1 MHLVNT
7 STGRSPSQVRT
18 RRPECAEVV
27 PPQPLEDVPSALSAF
42 FVSFQCFESSETRM
56 DAALADVADAS
67 MYSLHQASQR
77 HRPKAQLVL
86 EGLSPAHRQ
95 ETLVWLLQAFDV
107 LHFPDSVLF
116 ETVLLLDRYYACLPR
131 EDGAA
136 SAQRTLLAA
145 VCTALKTGAP
155 CEQQLPLRHVV
166 NHLGRDQV
174 PYEDVL
180 RAELTMLQQ
189 LRFHV
194 GTPTARDFR
203 EALSARVSTMRL
215 PTACWSLADFVLQL
229 TLLDAALHYLFPHA
243 ILAASTLALA
253 MYTTRAPTE
262 AYLTLLEDLSLQ
274 CPDSTFVQASLIQCT
289 AALHHLWVRS
299 VSVSA
304 NERNTF
310 ANQLCKKFG
319 RANHSAVSQMV
330 PPATPPSSV
339 PPGIGIK
346 PCGSTKDE
354 LGQAAEIVSHSL
366 WYDDPR
372 YEDHHTEV
380 QLAGKLRLLADKSLD
395 VHSIL
400 IRHGWTHDHFRKHPD
415 LQQLLSDLLNANA
428 RKPEKS
434 RRPRRTLGAD
444 RQRSGSTTCLHTPAG
459 DQRRRRASSWSGHRA
474 AA

>member
-1 MHLVNT
+1 M
-7 STGRSPSQVRT
+7 
-18 RRPECAEVV
+18 
-27 PPQPLEDVPSALSAF
+27 
-42 FVSFQCFESSETRM
+42 
-56 DAALADVADAS
+56 
-67 MYSLHQASQR
+67 
-77 HRPKAQLVL
+77 
-86 EGLSPAHRQ
+86 
-95 ETLVWLLQAFDV
+95 WLLQAFDV

-155 CEQQLPLRHVV
+155 CDQNLPLRHVV

-203 EALSARVSTMRL
+203 EALSARVSTMPL

-274 CPDSTFVQASLIQCT
+274 CPDSTLVQASLIQCT
-289 AALHHLWVRS
+289 AALHLLWVRS

-319 RANHSAVSQMV
+319 RADHSAVSQMV

-339 PPGIGIK
+339 PPG
-346 PCGSTKDE
+346 CGTKDE

-372 YEDHHTEV
+372 YEDHV
-380 QLAGKLRLLADKSLD
+380 QLAGKLRLLADRSLD
-395 VHSIL
+395 VRSIL

-444 RQRSGSTTCLHTPAG
+444 RQRSGSTTCLLHTPAG